1 MKSFTTLFALSLA
14 LASYAA
20 PAPAAFTKQNGQD
33 AIALNQKFQSLNA
46 NSPCTAGENACVNKQ
61 FAQCVNGKFVLKSCG
76 SGLICAALP
85 LVNSAGT
92 SVTCTT
98 QADVDQRI
106 AATGATGGNTN
117 NQQNASPSSTT
128 SSAKATKSTQAA
140 NNNTNAK
147 GNGNNNNNGGN
158 NGDLQTSLCLDPSQL
173 QKGFEQDGQETPAA
187 GQVASATSSNNFI
200 NFCATVSNLPL
211 TNGLQVKG
219 GSCNGAPMGVIAAQ
233 DKIPT
238 AKFVFPTN
246 FATVKANTNFTVKLS
261 VSKLTTGNFVN
272 AAANYFSA
280 PQQVDGQGLIKGH
293 SHIVIEKLN
302 SLTSTT
308 PLDATKFAFFKGLN
322 DKTQNGVLSAVVAG
336 GLPAGTYRVS
346 SINTAAN
353 HQPVLVAVAQHG
365 STDDQV
371 YFTVTNNGQAA
382 NNNAGNNNG
391 KGKGGKKN

>member
-1 MKSFTTLFALSLA
+1 M
-14 LASYAA
+14 
-20 PAPAAFTKQNGQD
+20 
-33 AIALNQKFQSLNA
+33 
-46 NSPCTAGENACVNKQ
+46 
-61 FAQCVNGKFVLKSCG
+61 
-76 SGLICAALP
+76 
-85 LVNSAGT
+85 
-92 SVTCTT
+92 TCTT

-128 SSAKATKSTQAA
+128 SSAKATKSTVRIPFLFSVSSCVQRSPNEQQAA

-147 GNGNNNNNGGN
+147 GNGNNNNNNNNGGN

-322 DKTQNGVLSAVVAG
+322 DKAQNGVLSAVVAG

-346 SINTAAN
+346 SSTLRRTISQSSSLLLNT
-353 HQPVLVAVAQHG
+353 
-365 STDDQV
+365 DRRMIR
-371 YFTVTNNGQAA
+371 FT
-382 NNNAGNNNG
+382 
-391 KGKGGKKN
+391 